1 MKAIFNF
8 FLLFIALNSMYASE
22 RNSCIPDLGQ
32 QIFVNLQDDIRLY
45 PNPAGDYFSIENAIK
60 IQTVEIIN
68 VVGRTV
74 KTYSHMNSLDNFYI
88 GDLSPGLYMVRIID
102 DSGKLL
108 KTIRLHKK

>member
-1 MKAIFNF
+1 MKAILCF
-8 FLLFIALNSMYASE
+8 FLLFIAFDSTYAFEKS
-22 RNSCIPDLGQ
+22 SCTPIPLRKAT
-32 QIFVNLQDDIRLY
+32 VVLQDDIRLY
-45 PNPAGDYFSIENAIK
+45 PNPAGDYFSIENAIS

-74 KTYSHMNSLDNFYI
+74 KTYRNMNSLDNFYI

-102 DSGKLL
+102 DAGKLL